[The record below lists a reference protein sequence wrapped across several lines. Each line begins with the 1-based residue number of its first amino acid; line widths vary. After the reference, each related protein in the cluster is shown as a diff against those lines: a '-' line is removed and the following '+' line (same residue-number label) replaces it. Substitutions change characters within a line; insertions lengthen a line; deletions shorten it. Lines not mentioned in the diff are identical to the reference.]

1 MPGPIVEQGFANAN
15 LRGSRDGPSRTMPCE
30 KISRAAT
37 SSFPVPHTPLA
48 RAFLLVLAIAGI
60 AGLTFHG
67 PIAQWAAYHDFAD
80 QRSFCGVPNFMDSSS
95 NIVFA
100 LAGILVFRDLP
111 KYPAPHRFLFIAMG
125 VSLFG
130 LFAGSTYY
138 HLAPSDA
145 RLLWDRLPIASF
157 FALLFVQILLELGIF
172 AQTARNQALAIFYW
186 LASCASVFVWSWTGD
201 LRAYGFFQF
210 FPLVSLLALAPFCFF
225 SGEPKRAALL
235 LVLIVGYGLAKV
247 FETFDFQTMSL
258 TGGLIS
264 GHTLKHLFSGATVL
278 AYFIAY
284 GAFEKKRAA
293 LPGSAAK
300 PAY

>member
-1 MPGPIVEQGFANAN
+1 M
-15 LRGSRDGPSRTMPCE
+15 
-30 KISRAAT
+30 
-37 SSFPVPHTPLA
+37 PHTFLA

-60 AGLTFHG
+60 AGLAFHG

-111 KYPAPHRFLFIAMG
+111 KYPAAHRFLFIPMG
-125 VSLFG
+125 VSLFA

-172 AQTARNQALAIFYW
+172 AQTARNQAFAIVYW
-186 LASCASVFVWSWTGD
+186 LLSCASVFVWSWTGD

-210 FPLVSLLALAPFCFF
+210 FPLVSLVALAPFCFF
-225 SGEPKRAALL
+225 SGQPRRAGLL
-235 LVLIVGYGLAKV
+235 LILIVGYGLAKL

-284 GAFEKKRAA
+284 GAFEQRRA
-293 LPGSAAK
+293 LRPGGAGK